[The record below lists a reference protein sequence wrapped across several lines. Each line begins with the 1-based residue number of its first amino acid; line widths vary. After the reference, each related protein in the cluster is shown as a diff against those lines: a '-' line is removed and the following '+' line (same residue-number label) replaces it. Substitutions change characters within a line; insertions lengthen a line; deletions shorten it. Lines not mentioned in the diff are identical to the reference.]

1 MVATTGRTTVA
12 AAYNL
17 VWDVCSFLVI
27 NDHEVYAKLI
37 LVGIEKDRNRNIIDL
52 WISTSNN

>member
-17 VWDVCSFLVI
+17 VWDVCSFLTI
-27 NDHEVYAKLI
+27 HDHEVYAKLI
-37 LVGIEKDRNRNIIDL
+37 LAGIEKDRNRNIIDL
-52 WISTSNN
+52 

>member
-17 VWDVCSFLVI
+17 VWDVCSFLTI
-27 NDHEVYAKLI
+27 HDHEVYAKLI
-37 LVGIEKDRNRNIIDL
+37 VTGIEKDRNRNIIDL
-52 WISTSNN
+52 